1 MTHYFTDNRD
11 LPSRE
16 KELRI
21 SFLGKEYTFVTDIGV
36 FSKNELDEGSAV
48 LLEAVRS
55 LDISGNVLDLG
66 CGYGPIGII
75 TASTAPQ

>member
-48 LLEAVRS
+48 LL
-55 LDISGNVLDLG
+55 
-66 CGYGPIGII
+66 
-75 TASTAPQ
+75 